1 VEVMASDCH
10 SSAADGHTSAADRH
24 PTPLDEPDSPFAGI
38 KLVQRQKELKAA
50 YLIRFG
56 TSAGL
61 MEETLRADVAIC
73 KLQKELGLKYV
84 DCH

>member
-1 VEVMASDCH
+1 M
-10 SSAADGHTSAADRH
+10 
-24 PTPLDEPDSPFAGI
+24 
-38 KLVQRQKELKAA
+38 QRQKELKAA

-84 DCH
+84 DCHG